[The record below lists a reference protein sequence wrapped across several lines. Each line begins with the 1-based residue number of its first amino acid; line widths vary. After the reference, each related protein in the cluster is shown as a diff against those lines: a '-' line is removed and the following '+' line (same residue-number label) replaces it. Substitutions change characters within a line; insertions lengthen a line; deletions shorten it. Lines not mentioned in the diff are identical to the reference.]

1 MRAKLLA
8 VAAAVMAA
16 AGCGGGGGG
25 GGYTAKITLTP
36 PSASTYPGATTQFTA
51 SIPNVVTPRI
61 NWSVQEGAAGGTVDT
76 TGLYTAP
83 ANAGTYH
90 LLALG
95 SVYNNAQAS
104 ATIVVHV
111 KVAVTPHVV
120 TSSVGQVIQFSAN
133 VAGTSNQNVTWSVQ
147 EGSAGGKVDATGKYT
162 APTTPGIYHVVA
174 TSAFE
179 PAQND
184 VATIAVG
191 YGGATGT
198 IN

>member
-1 MRAKLLA
+1 MRAKFIAA
-8 VAAAVMAA
+8 VALLMAA
-16 AGCGGGGGG
+16 TGCGGGGG
-25 GGYTAKITLTP
+25 GGYTATITITP
-36 PSASTYPGATTQFTA
+36 TSASTYPGATTQFTA

-61 NWSVQEGAAGGTVDT
+61 VWSVQEGAAGGLIDT

-83 ANAGTYH
+83 ALAGTYH
-90 LLALG
+90 VVASG
-95 SVYNNAQAS
+95 PAYNNAQS
-104 ATIVVHV
+104 TVPVVVHV
-111 KVAVTPHVV
+111 KVSVTPHVV
-120 TSSVGQVIQFSAN
+120 TSSVGQVLQFSA
-133 VAGTSNQNVTWSVQ
+133 VVSGTSNQNVTWSVQ
-147 EGSAGGKVDATGKYT
+147 EGSAGGTVDSTGKYT

-191 YGGATGT
+191 YGGASGS